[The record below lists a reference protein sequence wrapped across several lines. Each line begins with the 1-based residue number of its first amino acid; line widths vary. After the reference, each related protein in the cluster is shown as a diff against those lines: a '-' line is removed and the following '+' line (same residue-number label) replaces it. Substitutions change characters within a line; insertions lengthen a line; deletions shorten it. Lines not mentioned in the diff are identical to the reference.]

1 MNEEKSYK
9 VKLSIIKKIYD
20 TLLPVHY
27 RVNSLLEDVVSK
39 TVVLNEMERSILLE
53 YCSCTSALKV
63 LFESYF
69 EKAHEKSSQEL
80 ILSQRE
86 YLTIISM
93 SKTAE
98 EASRSS
104 FGPTTIWEH

>member
-1 MNEEKSYK
+1 MNEEKTYK

-20 TLLPVHY
+20 SLLPIHY
-27 RVNSLLEDVVSK
+27 RVNSLLDDVILKVI
-39 TVVLNEMERSILLE
+39 TLNEMERSILLE

-69 EKAHEKSSQEL
+69 EKAEERSSQEL

-93 SKTAE
+93 SKTTE

-104 FGPTTIWEH
+104 FGATAIWDH

>member
-1 MNEEKSYK
+1 MNEEKTYK

-20 TLLPVHY
+20 SLLPIHY
-27 RVNSLLEDVVSK
+27 RVNSLLDDVILKVI
-39 TVVLNEMERSILLE
+39 TLNEMERSILLE

-69 EKAHEKSSQEL
+69 EKAEEKSSQEL

-93 SKTAE
+93 SKTTE
-98 EASRSS
+98 EASQSS
-104 FGPTTIWEH
+104 FGATAIWDH

>member
-9 VKLSIIKKIYD
+9 VKLSIIRKIYE

-27 RVNSLLEDVVSK
+27 RVNSLLEDVISK
-39 TVVLNEMERSILLE
+39 TIILNEMERSILLE

-63 LFESYF
+63 LFENYF
-69 EKAHEKSSQEL
+69 EKSKETASQEL
-80 ILSQRE
+80 IISQRE
-86 YLTIISM
+86 YLTILSM

-104 FGPTTIWEH
+104 FGPTTIWDH